1 MGRVSPRQPQVP
13 PLPSSVATADGG
25 SSQPRGPSALTG
37 RDGLSLPS
45 PLPFS
50 SRQAS
55 TSLQG
60 RSQAE
65 PRDPVGVQGSPPG
78 APLTHDGRGSL
89 PRPPLQEQ
97 VPQPALA
104 SWHVLAVSPKPIFR
118 HFFENLPAPRVT
130 ALLASELPE
139 PVSAWVRVLTSRVF
153 TRWTLSRPVRS

>member
-78 APLTHDGRGSL
+78 PPSPTMAEAASHALPSRNRCPSQRWPPGTSL
-89 PRPPLQEQ
+89 Q
-97 VPQPALA
+97 
-104 SWHVLAVSPKPIFR
+104 
-118 HFFENLPAPRVT
+118 
-130 ALLASELPE
+130 
-139 PVSAWVRVLTSRVF
+139 
-153 TRWTLSRPVRS
+153 